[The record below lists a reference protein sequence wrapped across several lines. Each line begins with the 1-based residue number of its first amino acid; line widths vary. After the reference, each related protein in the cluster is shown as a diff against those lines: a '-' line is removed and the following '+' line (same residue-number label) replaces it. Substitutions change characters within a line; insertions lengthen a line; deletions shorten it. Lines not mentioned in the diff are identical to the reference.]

1 MADVKLLVAGD
12 EVRFELTETHTTVV
26 LNFTRDQLLSEIE
39 RLEVQLQ
46 EKKNLLV
53 ECDALEAAQLQ
64 RHEEPKP

>member
-12 EVRFELTETHTTVV
+12 EVRFELTETHTTIVWS
-26 LNFTRDQLLSEIE
+26 FTLDQLLSEIE

-46 EKKNLLV
+46 EKKNLLA

-64 RHEEPKP
+64 RHEEPGL